1 MSDACHGFD
10 KVNVN
15 SNFPLKILRGLQER
29 KEQIAQI
36 TGSRNLDGSKVAK
49 FLVG

>member
-1 MSDACHGFD
+1 LKRESGKKMSEACHGFD
-10 KVNVN
+10 KVKG
-15 SNFPLKILRGLQER
+15 SSDLKKRDNL
-29 KEQIAQI
+29 IAQT

>member
-1 MSDACHGFD
+1 MSDACQGFD
-10 KVNVN
+10 KVKGI
-15 SNFPLKILRGLQER
+15 FYLLKISKR
-29 KEQIAQI
+29 KLKAQT

>member
-1 MSDACHGFD
+1 MSDACQGFD
-10 KVNVN
+10 KVNGTCLET
-15 SNFPLKILRGLQER
+15 SNK
-29 KEQIAQI
+29 QIAQT

>member
-1 MSDACHGFD
+1 MSDACQGFD
-10 KVNVN
+10 KAKGT
-15 SNFPLKILRGLQER
+15 SQIFGR
-29 KEQIAQI
+29 KLIAQT

>member
-1 MSDACHGFD
+1 MSDACQGFD
-10 KVNVN
+10 KANGT
-15 SNFPLKILRGLQER
+15 SLKFILRDKQ
-29 KEQIAQI
+29 KAQI